1 VLTDSKIDPMNEDGN
16 NQEGFM
22 ADYALLK
29 LDTDADWK
37 LARNQYRKLVHIWHP
52 DKYADRPRER
62 DHAQKQ
68 FIELTKSFNQ
78 LKDFHKLHGRLPY
91 ENASPE
97 APRPDAQI
105 NVSGSAIGKKSRV
118 NTNNLDLDPLS
129 RDENKTDD
137 RVKKRSPLKKIL
149 WLCTASVVIFT
160 TIGFFLVI
168 DQKANQRN
176 LEHAKQVLRNAPE
189 SEFKTTA
196 AEIRRSEAK
205 GAFIGRH

>member
-1 VLTDSKIDPMNEDGN
+1 MNEDDN
-16 NQEGFM
+16 SPVGFK
-22 ADYALLK
+22 ADYALLE
-29 LDTDADWK
+29 LSFTADWK